1 MKKACIFALCLAA
14 STAAYSQNAA
24 PAPAQPAQAASQT
37 KTPVAGFGGA
47 TWGQPITEVR
57 KAVKGKIVF
66 DDEKK
71 LILSRDGEITYRYG
85 FFYKQD
91 ADKPEQPASAAQPA
105 GANASQPQQNP
116 EESRFFYAISE
127 FPYISVDRIR
137 EKLAAQYGEPT
148 GDTIKNAQGA
158 LVWDSGS
165 GVAVAWVDAYEK
177 KPYCRK
183 ISYISKDIAKE
194 LNKYIDDVFS
204 KKERSV
210 IKNLIP

>member
-1 MKKACIFALCLAA
+1 MKKILILTLCLAA
-14 STAAYSQNAA
+14 ASAAYSQNTAPAPA
-24 PAPAQPAQAASQT
+24 PAPAQNAAQPASQT

-71 LILSRDGEITYRYG
+71 LILSRDGEIMYRYG
-85 FFYKQD
+85 FFYKED
-91 ADKPEQPASAAQPA
+91 ADKPAQPA
-105 GANASQPQQNP
+105 ANAAQPQQNP
-116 EESRFFYAISE
+116 EESKFFYAISE
-127 FPYISVDRIR
+127 FPYIAVDRIR

-158 LVWDSGS
+158 LVWDTGS

-194 LNKYIDDVFS
+194 LNRYIDDVFS
-204 KKERSV
+204 KKERAV